1 MKTLYP
7 YYFMILKNFNP
18 LMQKLIALRSKFLK
32 RIYGSLLA
40 IFFISLAITSNA
52 TVYYVSANGNDANT
66 GTSPDQAW
74 QSLDRVNSLTPSPGD
89 QILFDRG
96 GQWYGTI
103 NLTVSGSSGN
113 PIEIGAYGTG
123 AKPILSGFTTITSGW
138 TNEGNGIFSYPIT
151 SDSETNMVAIDGVE
165 YGKGREPNAD
175 EDYWTYESYS
185 GRSSITDNQLSS
197 SPDWDGADLVKRSND
212 WSWDRYIITSHSGT
226 TINYTNYSGFSSVW
240 TGVNGNGY
248 FIQNDLRTLDQFG
261 EWYHDEEAGK
271 FYLYFGNR
279 NPNEYSIQVATKD
292 ELIYTRTYDYIT
304 ITDLDIRGSIKNAI
318 NTGYLSNNITVQNCD
333 ISYAGYDGIHIWGSN
348 GVANNNTIHDINQ
361 SAIRIIGASSTITYN
376 KISRVGIIIGSSPR
390 YYNAIMND
398 NGAGSVVSYNTI
410 ENVGYN
416 GILLYGENTKI
427 QYNFINR
434 TNLNQ
439 NDGGGIYTS
448 ASTMSNAGMLIDHNI
463 VLNTE
468 GNSKGGNTSYIMA
481 EGIYLDEYSNHITVS
496 NNTVAY
502 NGYSGI
508 KLHKAHDIVI
518 ENNISFK
525 NGFTSLFL
533 QNSMRDENNLINNT
547 IRYNQFVNEA
557 NVLTL
562 YILDVHATSPV
573 GITSDHNYWTN
584 PSGEWRSIMTSYVGN
599 WDQRTLSQW
608 QNEEGKDVNSSA
620 SAITI
625 DDDNDLQ
632 LLYNNTNQNKTF
644 NLGGKTYYE
653 IDGSLLSGSVTLESF
668 TSKILF
674 GSGSITIEN
683 ESPVISDQIFSVQA
697 PLTANQVIG
706 QVVASDN
713 DPNQTL
719 NYEITEGN
727 TDGLFTI
734 DAATGEILVS
744 TGISTSEDLS
754 YIINV
759 QVSDDAVEPL
769 SASATITIIITG
781 DEEITPPSPD
791 VSAPS
796 ISSFSIPLLATSLT
810 VEVSSFIAM
819 DDQAV
824 TGYMLT
830 ETSIAPAADDQ
841 EWTSSVPTFY
851 TFSEEGIKT
860 LYAWAIDAAGNIST
874 SVSATVTIR
883 FPDLSSSYSEYLF
896 EEGSG
901 TAVIDSKGSNDGT
914 IMNEEIR
921 VEGIKGDGLQ
931 FTGAEYITLGQC
943 FGDNVQTELTLSA
956 WIKPSAMTG
965 GFQGILLHGGPSIST
980 FALYIYPDS
989 KAIAFKTAGTSNSLY
1004 TYANINDLWD
1014 GDWHQVVVTYDGA
1027 EKKIYLDS
1035 EEIASVAAS
1044 GDIQSGEG
1052 YNLLIG
1058 AGRDEATPTL
1068 LYEGLI
1074 DEVRIF
1080 NYALGNSEVTELYNL
1095 VNTISDTKYTSE
1107 YIELCEGESYNGW
1120 TESGEYQRTLTATSG
1135 ADSIVTTSLTV
1146 NPVLYTTEEVTINE
1160 GEVYNDWTESGE
1172 YQRTL
1177 TAVTGCDSIVTTN
1190 LTVLQGINTT
1200 EYVELCEG
1208 ESYNGWTESGE
1219 YQRTLTATSGA
1230 DSVVTTLLTVN
1241 PVLYTTEEVTINE
1254 GEIYNGWTESGEYQ
1268 RVLTAVTGCDSIVT
1282 TKLSVLQG
1290 INTTEYV
1297 ELCEG
1302 ESYNGW
1308 TESGEYERTLTA
1320 TSGADSVVTTF
1331 LTVNPVFYT
1340 TEEVTINEGE
1350 VYNGWT
1356 ESGEYQRIL
1365 TAATGCDSIVTTI
1378 LTVESNGE
1386 IITQSISLTA
1396 GWNIFSSYLSP
1407 ASPNMEDVFETL
1419 RESGQLIMVEDEN
1432 GNTYKN
1438 DDLKSSSWTNTIGN
1452 IEKTEGYKIQ
1462 VNSNCQLNLTGTP
1475 IELPLVIELN
1485 EGVNIISFPL
1495 ENSVNAMDVVLP
1507 LIDKG
1512 VLVKVQDEKGN
1523 AIEEWKWWKWSGWRN
1538 KIRNFESGE
1547 GYKVEVNTDCTLEIS
1562 DSYHKSG
1569 LDAQEMTQTD
1579 HFMVEFNGNGS
1590 NHMNINIGGLQ
1601 EANFIAGDE
1610 IAAFDGSI
1618 CVGAI
1623 KLTGEH
1629 ILDNSVS
1636 INASVADDGKENG
1649 FIHGNT
1655 IELHAFN
1662 SYSKENSI
1670 IIPDQV
1676 NGDMTYQTEA
1686 SVFVLLQE
1694 LHTGIEDSE
1703 FFVVDIDMY
1712 PNPAK
1717 DKVNI
1722 RFSNMPIE
1730 ETRIVLMDL
1739 TGKELASKFVQST
1752 LETFDLQT
1760 YPNGIYLVKTMVG
1773 NHYQVNKLI
1782 KN

>member
-1 MKTLYP
+1 
-7 YYFMILKNFNP
+7 MILKNFNP
-18 LMQKLIALRSKFLK
+18 LMQKLIALQSKFLK

-40 IFFISLAITSNA
+40 IFFISLAITSSA
-52 TVYYVSANGNDANT
+52 TVYYVSANGNDSNT

-113 PIEIGAYGTG
+113 PIVIGAYGTG

-304 ITDLDIRGSIKNAI
+304 ITDLEIRGSIKNAI

-674 GSGSITIEN
+674 GSGSIIIEN

-719 NYEITEGN
+719 SYEITEGN
-727 TDGLFTI
+727 TDRLFTI

-754 YIINV
+754 YVINV
-759 QVSDDAVEPL
+759 HVSDDAVEPL

-781 DEEITPPSPD
+781 NEEITPPSPD

-810 VEVSSFIAM
+810 VEVSSLIAV
-819 DDQAV
+819 DNQAV

-830 ETSIAPAADDQ
+830 ETSTTPAADDQ

-860 LYAWAIDAAGNIST
+860 LYAWAIDAAGNISS

-914 IMNEEIR
+914 IMNKEIR

-965 GFQGILLHGGPSIST
+965 GFQGIILHGGPSIST

-1095 VNTISDTKYTSE
+1095 VNTISDIKYTSE

-1135 ADSIVTTSLTV
+1135 ADSVVTTSLTV
-1146 NPVLYTTEEVTINE
+1146 NPVLYTIEEVTINE
-1160 GEVYNDWTESGE
+1160 GEIYNDWSESGE
-1172 YQRTL
+1172 YQRIL

-1190 LTVLQGINTT
+1190 LTVLQGI
-1200 EYVELCEG
+1200 L
-1208 ESYNGWTESGE
+1208 
-1219 YQRTLTATSGA
+1219 
-1230 DSVVTTLLTVN
+1230 
-1241 PVLYTTEEVTINE
+1241 
-1254 GEIYNGWTESGEYQ
+1254 
-1268 RVLTAVTGCDSIVT
+1268 
-1282 TKLSVLQG
+1282 
-1290 INTTEYV
+1290 TTEYV

-1320 TSGADSVVTTF
+1320 TSGADSIVTTF
-1331 LTVNPVFYT
+1331 LTVNPVLYT

-1350 VYNGWT
+1350 VYNGWS
-1356 ESGEYQRIL
+1356 ESGEYQHVL
-1365 TAATGCDSIVTTI
+1365 TAVTGCDSIVTTN
-1378 LTVESNGE
+1378 LTVESNEE

-1407 ASPNMEDVFETL
+1407 ASPNLEDVFETL

-1432 GNTYKN
+1432 GNKYKN

-1452 IEKTEGYKIQ
+1452 LEKTEGYKIQ
-1462 VNSNCQLNLTGTP
+1462 VNSNCQLNLTGKP
-1475 IELPLVIELN
+1475 IELPLVIELKQ
-1485 EGVNIISFPL
+1485 GINIISYPA
-1495 ENSVNAMDVVLP
+1495 ENSANAMDVVQP
-1507 LIDKG
+1507 LIDKR

-1579 HFMVEFNGNGS
+1579 YFMVEFNGNGS

-1649 FIHGNT
+1649 FIYGNT

-1662 SYSKENSI
+1662 SNSGENSI